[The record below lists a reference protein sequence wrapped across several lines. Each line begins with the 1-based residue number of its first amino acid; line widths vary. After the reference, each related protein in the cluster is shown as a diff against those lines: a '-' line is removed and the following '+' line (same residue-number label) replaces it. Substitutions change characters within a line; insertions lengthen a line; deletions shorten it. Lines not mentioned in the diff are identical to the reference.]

1 MYSTYNEPKLL
12 LKDLLGRWK
21 TRLLSISQSLQKKI
35 FFDALDDIVNK
46 YNNTVHRGIKL
57 KPINIISDSYAEYHE
72 DSNQK
77 EPKFKVCDH
86 VRISKYKNILL
97 RDTSKTGQKKFLWL
111 VKLKIQLRRH
121 TQLPT

>member
-1 MYSTYNEPKLL
+1 M
-12 LKDLLGRWK
+12 
-21 TRLLSISQSLQKKI
+21 
-35 FFDALDDIVNK
+35 
-46 YNNTVHRGIKL
+46 

-77 EPKFKVCDH
+77 EPKFKVRDH

-97 RDTSKTGQKKFLWL
+97 RDTSKIGQKKLLCL